1 MILARFRAKKT
12 FTQHRVKRD
21 QLIRQLRK
29 EAKQAGGELVV
40 DEARGKGGHFVLRFK
55 GKFSV
60 IQSGEITPK
69 MERTIR
75 QLLGL

>member
-1 MILARFRAKKT
+1 
-12 FTQHRVKRD
+12 VPKRE
-21 QLIRQLRK
+21 QVIRDLRK
-29 EAKQAGGELVV
+29 DARKAGGELIV

-60 IQSGEITPK
+60 IQSGEITPN

-75 QLLGL
+75 KQLGL